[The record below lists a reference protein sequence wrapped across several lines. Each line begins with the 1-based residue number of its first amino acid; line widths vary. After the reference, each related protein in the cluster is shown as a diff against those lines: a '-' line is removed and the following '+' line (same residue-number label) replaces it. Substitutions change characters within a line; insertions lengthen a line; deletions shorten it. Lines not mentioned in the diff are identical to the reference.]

1 MRFSQIT
8 GLLLGLLAYQ
18 AVGAWARGEEPYQA
32 AANQRQT
39 VQQTSLATSPEF
51 SAAQHSAAKE
61 PPAFIPKGSIE
72 SLGGPSGD
80 RSLPPRGTDL
90 SLPPKSEI
98 QSNAIGFAPPSM
110 NLGKVGSIAASL
122 GVVVGLFLMFA
133 WVGKKKLPK
142 LGGPLP
148 KEVFQVVGKSQ
159 LSGKQK
165 LELVRIGGKLILLCV
180 TSGGVETLTEIT
192 DPTEVERLLALV
204 RQDSPGSISGSF
216 HEILSQMG
224 GKPTRG
230 FLDA

>member
-1 MRFSQIT
+1 MRLPRIT
-8 GLLLGLLAYQ
+8 GLVLGLLACQ
-18 AVGAWARGEEPYQA
+18 VVGASAWGDEPYQA

-39 VQQTSLATSPEF
+39 VQQTSLTTSPEY
-51 SAAQHSAAKE
+51 SAAKE
-61 PPAFIPKGSIE
+61 PPAFIPDE
-72 SLGGPSGD
+72 SLESLTGLTQSDGQ
-80 RSLPPRGTDL
+80 RALPPRGTDL
-90 SLPPKSEI
+90 SLPPKSEV
-98 QSNAIGFAPPSM
+98 QSTAIGFAPP
-110 NLGKVGSIAASL
+110 NLNFGKVGSIAASL
-122 GVVVGLFLMFA
+122 GVVVGLFLMIA

-180 TSGGVETLTEIT
+180 TSSGVETLTEIT
-192 DPTEVERLLALV
+192 DPIEVERLLTLV

-224 GKPTRG
+224 GKPARG

>member
-1 MRFSQIT
+1 MRLSRIT
-8 GLLLGLLAYQ
+8 GLVLGLLACQ
-18 AVGAWARGEEPYQA
+18 WAGGWAWGQEPYQA

-39 VQQTSLATSPEF
+39 VQQTSLATSPEY
-51 SAAQHSAAKE
+51 SAAKE
-61 PPAFIPKGSIE
+61 PPAFIPDESIE
-72 SLGGPSGD
+72 SLAGLTESDGQ
-80 RSLPPRGTDL
+80 RALPPRGTDL

-98 QSNAIGFAPPSM
+98 QSTAIGFAPP
-110 NLGKVGSIAASL
+110 NLNFGKVGSIAASL
-122 GVVVGLFLMFA
+122 GVVIGLFLMFA

-180 TSGGVETLTEIT
+180 TSSGVETLTEIT
-192 DPTEVERLLALV
+192 DPIEVERLLALV

-216 HEILSQMG
+216 NEILSQMG
-224 GKPTRG
+224 GKPARG

>member
-1 MRFSQIT
+1 MQRSRK
-8 GLLLGLLAYQ
+8 LGLVLGLFACQ
-18 AVGAWARGEEPYQA
+18 IAGVVAWGEEPYQA

-39 VQQTSLATSPEF
+39 VRQTSLEPSPEF
-51 SAAQHSAAKE
+51 TAAKQPPPFVPDESLSDLAGSAA
-61 PPAFIPKGSIE
+61 
-72 SLGGPSGD
+72 D
-80 RSLPPRGTDL
+80 RALPPRGTDL

-98 QSNAIGFAPPSM
+98 QSTAIGFVPPNL
-110 NLGKVGSIAASL
+110 NLGKTGSIAASL
-122 GVVVGLFLMFA
+122 GVVIGLFLVFA

-165 LELVRIGGKLILLCV
+165 LELVRVGGKLILLCV
-180 TSGGVETLTEIT
+180 SNGGVETLTEIT

-216 HEILSQMG
+216 HEILSQVG